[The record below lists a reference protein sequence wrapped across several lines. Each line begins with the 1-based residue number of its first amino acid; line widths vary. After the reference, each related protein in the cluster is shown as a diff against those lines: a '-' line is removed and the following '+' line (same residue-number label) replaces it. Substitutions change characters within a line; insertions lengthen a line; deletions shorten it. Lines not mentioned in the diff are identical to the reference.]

1 MLKAL
6 RLLVLIVTPL
16 IFCAAWYLAPSI
28 LNAEALRWLSGLVA
42 VLWALEFYFF
52 RKLGEVSAAQ
62 GITSKEHERLV
73 NRLSLL
79 RKRIWWIGGIGLAC
93 SVVIWILATLGLPA
107 TSPIYASMVGVL
119 VGISLSYLILLPGWF
134 NESQEFIDE
143 ARRQEALKKKLAD
156 VTKILDSTLK
166 K

>member
-1 MLKAL
+1 MLKAI
-6 RLLVLIVTPL
+6 RLVVLVVTPL
-16 IFCAAWYLAPSI
+16 IFCAAWYLAPS
-28 LNAEALRWLSGLVA
+28 LLSADALRWLSSLVA

-52 RKLGEVSAAQ
+52 RKLGEVSAVQ

-73 NRLSLL
+73 IKLSLL
-79 RKRIWWIGGIGLAC
+79 RKRIWWVGGIGLIC
-93 SVVIWILATLGLPA
+93 SVIIWVLAALSLPA

-143 ARRQEALKKKLAD
+143 ARRQEASKKKLAD
-156 VTKILDSTLK
+156 IAKLLDSAPK
-166 K
+166 H

>member
-6 RLLVLIVTPL
+6 RILVLVVTPL
-16 IFCAAWYLAPSI
+16 IFCAAWYLAPTLLS
-28 LNAEALRWLSGLVA
+28 AEALRWLSGLVA

-52 RKLGEVSAAQ
+52 RKLGDVSAVQ

-73 NRLSLL
+73 IKLSLL
-79 RKRIWWIGGIGLAC
+79 RKRIWWVGGIGLIC
-93 SVVIWILATLGLPA
+93 SVIIWVLATLSLPA

-143 ARRQEALKKKLAD
+143 ARRQEASKKKLAD
-156 VTKILDSTLK
+156 ITKLLDSTPK